1 MPHAKSVN
9 SLAWSGFIAL
19 AVAMGIGRFAFT
31 PLLPL
36 MQQELGLGLAQGGW
50 LAGAN
55 YLGYLAGA
63 LTAAYL
69 PWTASTLLLAGLALV
84 SATTGLMGCTT
95 TWSTWIAWRSIA
107 GIASAWVLVAAASLC
122 LTRLAAAGAPGKAGV
137 VFSGVGGGIAA
148 AGLVC
153 TAADLRGLSVV
164 HTWFVLAALATL
176 GLFFTRPLWRRMGA
190 AAVRPPDPGQRGENG
205 FRHLRLVV
213 CYGFFGFGYILPATF
228 LPAQARELLDDSAL
242 FGLAWP
248 LFGLAAAAST
258 LACSALL
265 RRFTGRWLWLAAQLL
280 MAVGVVLPAI
290 APGLAS
296 IVVAAVGVGGTFM
309 VITMLG
315 MQQAQAS
322 AGPRARA
329 LMASLTAAFATGQL
343 AGPVFFSLMHEHL
356 GGSLADSLYVASV
369 VLLTG
374 CLLLLKPFPEYTAS
388 GTLEAA
394 DQSAR

>member
-1 MPHAKSVN
+1 MLHPKSVQL
-9 SLAWSGFIAL
+9 LAWSGFVAL

-36 MQQELGLGLAQGGW
+36 MQQEFGLGLAQGGW

-69 PWTASTLLLAGLALV
+69 PWTASTLLLAGLVLV
-84 SATTGLMGCTT
+84 SATTALMGVTT

-122 LTRLAAAGAPGKAGV
+122 LTRLAAAGASGKAGI
-137 VFSGVGGGIAA
+137 VFSGVGGGIAV
-148 AGLVC
+148 AGLICVLS
-153 TAADLRGLSVV
+153 DLRGFSVTQ
-164 HTWFVLAALATL
+164 TWFVLAIVATIGLAA
-176 GLFFTRPLWRRMGA
+176 TRPLWWRTTA
-190 AAVRPPDPGQRGENG
+190 AAVRPPDPGQRNDAGL
-205 FRHLRLVV
+205 RHLRLIV

-248 LFGLAAAAST
+248 LFGLAAALST

-265 RRFTGRWLWLAAQLL
+265 RRFSGRLLWFLAQMV
-280 MAVGVVLPAI
+280 MAVGVVLPALD
-290 APGLAS
+290 PSLFS
-296 IVVAAVGVGGTFM
+296 IVVAALCVGGTFM

-322 AGPRARA
+322 AGPRARG

-356 GGSLADSLYVASV
+356 GGSLADSLYVASA
-369 VLLTG
+369 VLVAG
-374 CLLLLKPFPEYTAS
+374 CLLLLKRFPE
-388 GTLEAA
+388 AA
-394 DQSAR
+394 TSAAISDGDQSAR